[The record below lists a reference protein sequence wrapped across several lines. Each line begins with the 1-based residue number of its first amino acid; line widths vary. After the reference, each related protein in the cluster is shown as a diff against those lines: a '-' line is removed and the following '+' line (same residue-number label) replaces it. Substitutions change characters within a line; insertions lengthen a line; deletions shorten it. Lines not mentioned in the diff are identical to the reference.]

1 MKNLKLYYLR
11 YNNEDDSFESGS
23 LQATKGVEVN
33 DYSCI
38 VSWNYP
44 KVALRLN
51 SYRVINN
58 AAYFATDSSLNESDI
73 YATLKDT
80 LMSEYNREI
89 NRYTELR
96 ATLVNFN

>member
-11 YNNEDDSFESGS
+11 YNNEDYRFESGS
-23 LQATKGVEVN
+23 LQATNGVEIN
-33 DYSCI
+33 DYSGI

-51 SYRVINN
+51 SYRIIEGV
-58 AAYFATDSSLNESDI
+58 AYFVTDSNLNESDI
-73 YATLKDT
+73 YAKLKDT

-89 NRYTELR
+89 NRVTELR
-96 ATLVNFN
+96 DTLVKFN

>member
-1 MKNLKLYYLR
+1 MKSLKLYYLR

-33 DYSCI
+33 DYSGI

-58 AAYFATDSSLNESDI
+58 AAYFATDSSLKESDI

-89 NRYTELR
+89 NRYIELR

>member
-1 MKNLKLYYLR
+1 MKSLKLYYLR
-11 YNNEDDSFESGS
+11 YNNEDDKFESGS
-23 LQATKGVEVN
+23 LRATKGVEIN
-33 DYSCI
+33 DYSGI

-58 AAYFATDSSLNESDI
+58 AAYFVTDSSLNERDI
-73 YATLKDT
+73 YAALKDT
-80 LMSEYNREI
+80 LLLEYNREI

-96 ATLVNFN
+96 AILVKFN

>member
-23 LQATKGVEVN
+23 LQETKGVEVN
-33 DYSCI
+33 DYSGI
-38 VSWNYP
+38 VSWSYP

-58 AAYFATDSSLNESDI
+58 AAYFATDSSLNEDNI

>member
-1 MKNLKLYYLR
+1 MKNLRLYYLR

-33 DYSCI
+33 DYSGI

-73 YATLKDT
+73 YTILKDT

>member
-33 DYSCI
+33 DYSGI

-58 AAYFATDSSLNESDI
+58 AAYFATDSSLNESNI

-80 LMSEYNREI
+80 LMSEYNRKI
-89 NRYTELR
+89 NRYIELR